1 MSLRNVL
8 PQMGG
13 SATKYVA
20 TQVEAR
26 GMPMPMS
33 QNGGKKHKKSVKKNG
48 RKGKRGGSM
57 AVSLGH
63 VVREALVPFGLYTL
77 KKRQQRKVNKKRS
90 MKKRSM
96 KNRSMKKRST
106 RKR

>member
-1 MSLRNVL
+1 MSLRSVL

-13 SATKYVA
+13 SANEYVSTVVA
-20 TQVEAR
+20 AK
-26 GMPMPMS
+26 GLPMP

-57 AVSLGH
+57 VVSLGH
-63 VVREALVPFGLYTL
+63 VVREALVPFGIYTL

-96 KNRSMKKRST
+96 KKRGMKKRST
-106 RKR
+106 RRR

>member
-13 SATKYVA
+13 SAHEYGTK
-20 TQVEAR
+20 EAAAN
-26 GMPMPMS
+26 GMPMP
-33 QNGGKKHKKSVKKNG
+33 QNGGKKHKKSIKKNG

-57 AVSLGH
+57 GVSFGH
-63 VVREALVPFGLYTL
+63 IVREALVPFGLYTL

-90 MKKRSM
+90 MKKRTT
-96 KNRSMKKRST
+96 KKRSMKKRST
-106 RKR
+106 RRR

>member
-1 MSLRNVL
+1 MSLRSVF

-13 SATKYVA
+13 SANEYVSTVVA
-20 TQVEAR
+20 AK
-26 GMPMPMS
+26 GLPMP

-57 AVSLGH
+57 VVSLGH

-96 KNRSMKKRST
+96 KKRGMKKRST
-106 RKR
+106 RRR

>member
-1 MSLRNVL
+1 MSLRSVL

-13 SATKYVA
+13 SANEYGTNE
-20 TQVEAR
+20 TQAK
-26 GMPMPMS
+26 GLPMP
-33 QNGGKKHKKSVKKNG
+33 QHGGKKYKKSVKKNG
-48 RKGKRGGSM
+48 RKGKHGGSM

-96 KNRSMKKRST
+96 KKRGMKKRST
-106 RKR
+106 RRR

>member
-1 MSLRNVL
+1 MSLRNVFH
-8 PQMGG
+8 QTGG
-13 SATKYVA
+13 SANQYGSTVVA
-20 TQVEAR
+20 AK
-26 GMPMPMS
+26 GMPMPMP

-48 RKGKRGGSM
+48 RKGKCGGSM
-57 AVSLGH
+57 VVSLGH

>member
-1 MSLRNVL
+1 MGMSLRNVF
-8 PQMGG
+8 PQTGG
-13 SATKYVA
+13 SANNYVSKVVA
-20 TQVEAR
+20 AN
-26 GMPMPMS
+26 GMPMP

-57 AVSLGH
+57 VVSLGH

-90 MKKRSM
+90 MKNRSM

>member
-13 SATKYVA
+13 SAHEYGTKA
-20 TQVEAR
+20 AAEK
-26 GMPMPMS
+26 GMPMP

-57 AVSLGH
+57 VVSLGH

-77 KKRQQRKVNKKRS
+77 KKRQQRKVNKKPS

-96 KNRSMKKRST
+96 KKRSIKKRST

>member
-8 PQMGG
+8 PQTGG
-13 SATKYVA
+13 SAHHHVSTVVA
-20 TQVEAR
+20 AK
-26 GMPMPMS
+26 GMPMP

-57 AVSLGH
+57 VVSLGH

>member
-1 MSLRNVL
+1 MSLRSVL

-13 SATKYVA
+13 SANHYVSTVVA
-20 TQVEAR
+20 AK
-26 GMPMPMS
+26 GMPMPMP

-96 KNRSMKKRST
+96 KKRGMKKRST
-106 RKR
+106 RRR